1 MACQSW
7 ELVRSYRN
15 AAQRVS
21 MSGRTVKEA
30 HFFLAGAGVL
40 MSRRNLTLR
49 ESGCLVVEFRGW
61 RSLYHAKY
69 NREQRLGPIER
80 SSRSDSQLDIDS
92 VEPRPRRMGN
102 PAVMINDLNTI
113 NLSRKSAV
121 GRTPRRRSQRRK
133 TEKEARKANGPID
146 EPTPRVALT
155 GWSPPAQCRH
165 PPPPM
170 HCYERADHSS
180 KGVRGRGRAFESS
193 AD

>member
-1 MACQSW
+1 
-7 ELVRSYRN
+7 
-15 AAQRVS
+15 
-21 MSGRTVKEA
+21 MSGRTVIEA
-30 HFFLAGAGVL
+30 HFFRPGVL
-40 MSRRNLTLR
+40 MSGRNLTLR

-69 NREQRLGPIER
+69 NREQGLGPIER

-92 VEPRPRRMGN
+92 VKPRPRRMGN
-102 PAVMINDLNTI
+102 SAVMINDLNTV

-121 GRTPRRRSQRRK
+121 GWTPS
-133 TEKEARKANGPID
+133 EKSEENEARKANGPID

-170 HCYERADHSS
+170 HCYERADHS
-180 KGVRGRGRAFESS
+180 
-193 AD
+193 